1 METNRAQPILNRPI
15 RVILADDHAVL
26 RMGIR
31 SLLSQS
37 KDIEVVAEAGDGL
50 EAIQLV
56 KSHQPDILVLDMEMP
71 EMDGVEV
78 TRYLK
83 ANNSPVNILILSA
96 YNDREYIQETLQMGV
111 AGYLIKD
118 EAPSSITEAVRGIV
132 RGERGWLSK
141 KVAEKL
147 SQSNMSKE

>member
-1 METNRAQPILNRPI
+1 MNDQSRANRPI
-15 RVILADDHAVL
+15 RVVLADDHAVL

-37 KDIEVVAEAGDGL
+37 KDIQVVGEAGNGL
-50 EAIQLV
+50 EAIEAV
-56 KSHQPDILVLDMEMP
+56 REKEPDILILDMEMP

-83 ANNSPVNILILSA
+83 AENNPVQILVLSA
-96 YNDREYIQETLQMGV
+96 YNDREYIQETLQLGV
-111 AGYLIKD
+111 AGYMIKD
-118 EAPSSITEAVRGIV
+118 EAPSSITEAVRGIAH
-132 RGERGWLSK
+132 GQRGWMSR

-147 SQSNMSKE
+147 T

>member
-1 METNRAQPILNRPI
+1 MSGEEMKSTMNSQPRENRPI
-15 RVILADDHAVL
+15 RVVLADDHAVL

-37 KDIEVVAEAGDGL
+37 KDIQVVGEAGNGL
-50 EAIQLV
+50 EAIEAV
-56 KSHQPDILVLDMEMP
+56 KEKEPDILILDMEMP

-83 ANNSPVNILILSA
+83 AENNPVQILVLSA
-96 YNDREYIQETLQMGV
+96 YNDREYIQETLQLGV
-111 AGYLIKD
+111 AGYMIKD
-118 EAPSSITEAVRGIV
+118 EAPSSITEAVRGIAH
-132 RGERGWLSK
+132 GQRGWMSR

-147 SQSNMSKE
+147 T